1 MIIGIDHIDLCV
13 GDLQA
18 GKIFYEKLGFRI
30 LRETE
35 HVGRAVELVHP
46 DMPMTVIELHSAT
59 EEWPLGLRH
68 IGFAVDDIHDASAK
82 VAAQGI
88 EQEDQPFFY
97 EMTGRWLGNF
107 FDDDGRKVQLVGDDQ
122 VHARGT
128 GPNVLT
134 VEADVSPGRL
144 KELGVAG
151 WEMWSSDTGTY
162 DYPYDKKEMFYC
174 LKGNVRLT
182 ADNGQRAVVKPGSL
196 VTIDKTANVQW
207 EILTPV
213 LKHYL
218 FPED

>member
-18 GKIFYEKLGFRI
+18 AKKMYEKLGFRV

-35 HVGRAVELVHP
+35 HVGGAIELVHP
-46 DMPMTVIELHSAT
+46 DMPMTIMELHTAT
-59 EEWPLGLRH
+59 EEWPIGLRH
-68 IGFAVDDIHDASAK
+68 IGFAVNDIHDASAK
-82 VAAQGI
+82 VKASGI
-88 EQEDQPFFY
+88 EQECEPFFM

-107 FDDDGRKVQLVGDDQ
+107 FDDDGRKVQLVGDDA
-122 VHARGT
+122 VHSRGS
-128 GPNVLT
+128 GPSVLT
-134 VEADVSPGRL
+134 VEENVSPARL

-151 WEMWSSDTGTY
+151 WEMWSSETGTY

-182 ADNGQRAVVKPGSL
+182 ADNGQRAVVSPGSL